1 MNQIIKK
8 IYRYSL
14 IIFLFLILIFT
25 NILRPIVDEL
35 YVLSFVLII
44 LIFFLI
50 QIYNL
55 GYKIFICLSLS
66 AFLASIISYSLNYK
80 DFPIFLANISIFFL
94 ILGTASIF
102 LDNLR
107 EKIVL
112 KNKFKL
118 FRNILIV
125 LIAITILAPFGIYRN
140 HIPDFTQFIKQNS
153 LKIFN
158 SKAYYNYNMNLITK
172 NKNIYTK
179 NMKLILDSPVSFNF
193 YKSEEN
199 IIKFLGWAGDFNTES
214 GTGIDN
220 IEFWLDGKPL
230 EGKFLGK
237 AKIGIERNDIAEK
250 YGEKFRKSG
259 YSFDLNITNIE
270 KGTHEL
276 NIYAHSLYFG
286 WENITYNI
294 NISDVLDKENNKGQS
309 ILLTD
314 NTNFEK
320 NWLPVN
326 QCKFEY
332 EKNGIKIIVSG
343 DDPYFES
350 IFDSSYLKNKNLSI
364 EIVIDTVVESNL
376 QLYFKEKNQGYNIN
390 NSFIYNLYI
399 GRNDIF
405 IKLPNINIDK
415 IRIDPVNNKMD
426 CNIEKIEFY
435 EGAN

>member
-1 MNQIIKK
+1 MNKIIKK
-8 IYRYSL
+8 IYRYFL
-14 IIFLFLILIFT
+14 IIFLFLILIFI

-55 GYKIFICLSLS
+55 GYKIIICLSLS
-66 AFLASIISYSLNYK
+66 AFLASIITYSLNYK
-80 DFPIFLANISIFFL
+80 NFPIFLANISIFFL

-112 KNKFKL
+112 KNTFKL

-153 LKIFN
+153 LRIFN
-158 SKAYYNYNMNLITK
+158 SKAYHNYNMKLITK

-179 NMKLILDSPVSFNF
+179 NMKLILDEPVSFNF
-193 YKSEEN
+193 YKSEEDIVN
-199 IIKFLGWAGDFNTES
+199 FLGWAADFNTER

-230 EGKFLGK
+230 EGEFLGK

-259 YSFDLNITNIE
+259 YSFDLNIANIE

-276 NIYAHSLYFG
+276 NICAHSLYFG

-309 ILLTD
+309 ILLTH

-320 NWLPVN
+320 NWRPVN
-326 QCKFEY
+326 QCKFKY
-332 EKNGIKIIVSG
+332 ENNGIKIIVSG

-350 IFDSSYLKNKNLSI
+350 IFDLSSMKGKNLTV
-364 EIVIDTVVESNL
+364 EIIINTVVKSNL
-376 QLYFKEKNQGYNIN
+376 QLFFKEKNQEYNSE
-390 NSFIYNLYI
+390 NSFSYNLYI

-405 IKLPNINIDK
+405 IQLPSINIDK